1 MDVPYVVY
9 LNQPNRLVYPRSIDR
24 ETGWVANADYRLLAA
39 IVLRATRFVAWA
51 DRRSVQEADQLLVN
65 GDYIGDIIRHTYS
78 RDAIDC
84 PAGCHVASSG
94 FPLPIESR
102 FSGGLTINGYPIRRP
117 YVLLTNRHYPQKR
130 FDLAIRAMAEVRKS
144 HPRAQLVVPGPF
156 TAHTA
161 SLQALVAE
169 LGLGDAVLFLGP
181 IAEDELQKLYE
192 GAAVYV
198 YPAPEEDF
206 GMGVIESMAKGV
218 PVVAWNQAGPT
229 VTVGPGTGHLAE
241 PLEVGDY
248 AAGIARLL
256 DDPQANQ
263 KTGDRA
269 FEWAR
274 RFDWERHLDTLERS
288 ILEVARTHE
297 RIAKEAATA

>member
-1 MDVPYVVY
+1 SAV
-9 LNQPNRLVYPRSIDR
+9 
-24 ETGWVANADYRLLAA
+24 
-39 IVLRATRFVAWA
+39 
-51 DRRSVQEADQLLVN
+51 
-65 GDYIGDIIRHTYS
+65 
-78 RDAIDC
+78 DC
-84 PAGCHVASSG
+84 PAGCHVAASG
-94 FPLPIESR
+94 FPLPEASR

-130 FDLAIRAMAEVRKS
+130 FDLAIRAMAEVRKE
-144 HPRAQLVVPGPF
+144 HPKAQLVIPGPA
-156 TAHTA
+156 TSHTA
-161 SLQALVAE
+161 VLKSLVAE
-169 LGLGDAVLFLGP
+169 LELNDAVLFLGP
-181 IAEDELQKLYE
+181 ITEEELQRLYE

-248 AAGIARLL
+248 ASGISRLL
-256 DDPQANQ
+256 DDPAANQ
-263 KTGDRA
+263 ATGERA

-274 RFDWERHLDTLERS
+274 RFDWERHTDTLERTV
-288 ILEVARTHE
+288 LEVARTHE
-297 RIAKEAATA
+297 QVSVEAQSA

>member
-1 MDVPYVVY
+1 V
-9 LNQPNRLVYPRSIDR
+9 
-24 ETGWVANADYRLLAA
+24 
-39 IVLRATRFVAWA
+39 RATRFVAWA

-65 GDYIGDIIRHTYS
+65 GDYIGDIIRHTYR
-78 RDAIDC
+78 RDAVDC
-84 PAGCHVASSG
+84 PAGCHVAASG
-94 FPLPIESR
+94 FPLPVDAR
-102 FSGGLTINGYPIRRP
+102 FAGGLTINGYPIRRP

-130 FDLAIRAMAEVRKS
+130 FDLAIRAIAEVRKL
-144 HPRAQLVVPGPF
+144 HPRVQLVIPGPF
-156 TAHTA
+156 TAHTE
-161 SLQALVAE
+161 SLKALVAE
-169 LGLGDAVLFLGP
+169 LGVADAVLFLGP

-241 PLEVGDY
+241 PLEVSDY
-248 AAGIARLL
+248 AAGISRFL
-256 DDPQANQ
+256 DDPAENQA
-263 KTGDRA
+263 TGVRA

-274 RFDWERHLDTLERS
+274 RFDWERHIDTMEKS
-288 ILEVARTHE
+288 VLEVARSHE
-297 RIAKEAATA
+297 RIAAEAATA

>member
-1 MDVPYVVY
+1 MD
-9 LNQPNRLVYPRSIDR
+9 
-24 ETGWVANADYRLLAA
+24 E
-39 IVLRATRFVAWA
+39 
-51 DRRSVQEADQLLVN
+51 
-65 GDYIGDIIRHTYS
+65 
-78 RDAIDC
+78 
-84 PAGCHVASSG
+84 
-94 FPLPIESR
+94 R

-130 FDLAIRAMAEVRKS
+130 FDLAIRAMAEVRAK
-144 HPRAQLVVPGPF
+144 HPRAQLVVPGPA

-161 SLQALVAE
+161 DLRALVTE
-169 LGLGDAVLFLGP
+169 LGLADAVIFLGA
-181 IAEDELQKLYE
+181 ITEDELQRLYE

-241 PLEVGDY
+241 PLDVADY
-248 AAGIARLL
+248 AAGIIALL
-256 DDPQANQ
+256 DDPAANQ
-263 KTGDRA
+263 ATGERA

-274 RFDWERHLDTLERS
+274 RFDWERHVDKLEHAV
-288 ILEVARTHE
+288 LEVARSHE
-297 RIAKEAATA
+297 RVALEAATA